1 MSHLDTAYQIGMKQA
16 EVDFEAELQKAAL
29 QASAPPPL
37 NTTGQGIVP
46 TPQRMDVK
54 PMAGQAS
61 AGALPGRTPGAPPP
75 PPPQPMRR

>member
-29 QASAPPPL
+29 QASAPPAL
-37 NTTGQGIVP
+37 NTTGAGTVP
-46 TPQRMDVK
+46 TPQRMDVR
-54 PMAGQAS
+54 PLAGQAG
-61 AGALPGRTPGAPPP
+61 AGALPGRSASV